1 MQIVGANGGIGLDE
15 SGGDGRVVGFNGD
28 VAGLIGRGGGGSN
41 NSTGDLLGQMVGDT
55 AALEILVAM
64 LSLLV
69 KAAAGETMVL
79 MLMILPTEEAAIG
92 ELLVL
97 ILVSVSVKWVAGD
110 EWRVVGSARNGGFV
124 DGDRPIRIS
133 GRVVVRCG
141 SSNR

>member
-92 ELLVL
+92 
-97 ILVSVSVKWVAGD
+97 LVSVSVKRVAGD